1 MVKDDKLDIWGC
13 CEDHDNRADVTANIA
28 ASTLTTVKFTAIQQY
43 VITISVWIIINVFY
57 F

>member
-28 ASTLTTVKFTAIQQY
+28 ASSMTCKEAIQQY